1 MRASLLLLLLLLL
14 LFHLPLLTAA
24 LPAASP
30 AKGGTLE
37 WKEADGAR
45 VPVPPREHPR
55 LYLRAKDVPD
65 LATRLK
71 HPALGPVV
79 ERLQERA
86 RRNTGIGIEWRAV
99 NLLVTPDPPATRA
112 LIADGLA
119 FLKGVK
125 LADRKDACRET
136 GRAMVTG
143 AIVYDWFHGAL
154 TAADRD
160 GYRAELVRL
169 AKTLECGYP
178 PTRQGSVTGH
188 SSEAMILRDMLSAGI
203 ALYDEFSE
211 MYDHAAGRFFREH
224 LPARNWLYDGGAYH
238 QGDSYGPY
246 RFGWDTVPLWIFE
259 RLGAGSVYNPA
270 QARVP
275 YYYLYA
281 TRPDG
286 QRLRGGDTFS
296 SSTRRG
302 EPWPIG
308 HGALLAA
315 SYYRDGVILGHFLKH
330 GGLREGEALFEL
342 LWRDPGLQPVPP
354 DGLPHSRYFPEPFGW
369 MIARTGWG
377 DDAVVAEMK
386 VNAYNFCNH
395 QHLDAG
401 AFQIYHRG
409 ALAIDSGA
417 YSGSS
422 GQYGSPH
429 CKNYYWRT
437 IAHNGLLIHDPAE
450 NFGRDYGND
459 GGQRLPNGRSE
470 PKNLDMLRDPARGY
484 RTGEVLAHGM
494 GPDPQRPEFTLLK
507 GDITAAYGPKVAAVT
522 RSFVF
527 LDLNDTRLPAA
538 MVVFDRVVAKEPA
551 FQKLW
556 LLHSIG
562 EPRIEG
568 STAIVD
574 RTGPGAGGRL
584 HLTALLPETDNLAL
598 GKVGGPG
605 KEFWVFGENWPN
617 DPPPGAAEKS
627 SIEPGAWRVEIS
639 PKRAAAEDLFLT
651 VMQTTSTKAGAIAP
665 VTRVDAGDW
674 VGCRIAAPS
683 GDRIVL
689 CRRDG
694 ATAGEPVRFEVP
706 PGNGARALVGDLAPG
721 PWRATRQGT
730 PGAKT
735 IDVAAPTMAAYFDAP
750 PGRWTLTRNPTPAGV
765 SQRRPTKSVG
775 RLCQAAG
782 G

>member
-1 MRASLLLLLLLLL
+1 MRASLLLL
-14 LFHLPLLTAA
+14 FPLPLVTAP
-24 LPAASP
+24 LPASSP
-30 AKGGTLE
+30 AVGDALE
-37 WKEADGAR
+37 WKEANGAR
-45 VPVPPREHPR
+45 IPVPPREHPR
-55 LYLRAKDVPD
+55 LYLRAADVRD
-65 LATRLK
+65 LAERLK
-71 HPALGPVV
+71 HPALQPAV
-79 ERLQERA
+79 ERLRERA
-86 RRNTGIGIEWRAV
+86 NRSAGIGIEWRAV
-99 NLLVTPDPPATRA
+99 NLLVAPDPAATKV
-112 LIADGLA
+112 LIADCLK

-125 LADRKDACRET
+125 LSDRKDACRET

-154 TAADRD
+154 TAADRE

-246 RFGWDTVPLWIFE
+246 RFGWDTVPLWIFD
-259 RLGAGSVYNPA
+259 RLGAGNVYNPA

-315 SYYRDGVILGHFLKH
+315 SHYRDGVILGHFLKH

-342 LWRDPGLQPVPP
+342 LWRDPELKPLPP
-354 DGLPHSRYFPEPFGW
+354 DDLPNSRYFPEPFGW

-377 DDAVVAEMK
+377 EDAVIAEMK

-417 YSGSS
+417 YTGSS

-429 CKNYYWRT
+429 CRNYYWRT
-437 IAHNGLLIHDPAE
+437 IAHNSLLVHDPAE
-450 NFGRDYGND
+450 KFGRDYGND

-470 PKNLDMLRDPARGY
+470 PKHLDALSDPKNGY
-484 RTGEVLAHGM
+484 RTGAVLAQGM
-494 GPDPQRPEFTLLK
+494 GPDPGRPEFTWLK
-507 GDITAAYGPKVAAVT
+507 GDITAAYGPKVGAVI
-522 RSFVF
+522 RSFAF
-527 LDLNDTRLPAA
+527 LDLGDPALPAA
-538 MVVFDRVVAKEPA
+538 LIVFDRVVAKDPA
-551 FQKLW
+551 FKKYW
-556 LLHSIG
+556 LLHCIE
-562 EPRIEG
+562 EPHIEG

-574 RTGPGAGGRL
+574 RTGPGGGGRL
-584 HLTALLPETDNLAL
+584 HVSALLPEANNLAL

-605 KEFWVFGENWPN
+605 KEFWAFGENWPN

-639 PKRAAAEDLFLT
+639 PERAVAEDLFLT
-651 VMQTTSTKAGAIAP
+651 VMQATSTEGGAIAP
-665 VTRVDAGDW
+665 VTRVDAGGW
-674 VGCRIAAPS
+674 VGCRLAAPS

-689 CRRDG
+689 FRRDG
-694 ATAGEPVRFEVP
+694 AASPETAAFDVP
-706 PGNGARALVGDLAPG
+706 PGKGARVLVGDLTPG
-721 PWRATRQGT
+721 RWNATRAGT
-730 PGAKT
+730 AEMKALE
-735 IDVAAPTMAAYFDAP
+735 VAAPAMAAHFEAAP
-750 PGRWTLTRNPTPAGV
+750 GKWTLARA
-765 SQRRPTKSVG
+765 R
-775 RLCQAAG
+775 
-782 G
+782 